1 MYGADSSN
9 PFYKY
14 LTREDKEHVMV
25 VNYMKSR
32 HPEVICFH
40 VPNEGTKSNFE
51 RYKYSIMGALSGVSD
66 FVILKP
72 KYVLKRD
79 LGGEQYRELIY
90 HGMLIEL
97 KAPSEKRVVM
107 EGKNAGKVRKI
118 AEGKMSDH
126 QIEFLERCN
135 KEKYYGICCV
145 GFENAVKE
153 IEGFLSK

>member
-1 MYGADSSN
+1 
-9 PFYKY
+9 
-14 LTREDKEHVMV
+14 
-25 VNYMKSR
+25 
-32 HPEVICFH
+32 
-40 VPNEGTKSNFE
+40 
-51 RYKYSIMGALSGVSD
+51 
-66 FVILKP
+66 
-72 KYVLKRD
+72 
-79 LGGEQYRELIY
+79 
-90 HGMLIEL
+90 MLIEL

-107 EGKNAGKVRKI
+107 QGKNAGKVRKI